1 MAERLN
7 GDDYLNERD
16 GMWAN
21 AWDILLEGCEI
32 PPSLEGFKHG
42 LELVRGRSR
51 APISVQQYAR
61 TLSDNYQ
68 RIQ

>member
-1 MAERLN
+1 MTRPTNEDDFLN
-7 GDDYLNERD
+7 RRD
-16 GMWAN
+16 GAWGK

-32 PPSLEGFKHG
+32 PPSMEGFDHG
-42 LELVRGRSR
+42 LELTRSRSR